1 MLNFLKKMRG
11 NSLIPI
17 LREWST
23 VARRQKL
30 GPTFE
35 ASMNISETMTMYQK
49 DIIIKQG
56 RIEYL
61 LERIIVQTNI
71 IKKLNQSVIEQEEKY
86 LSPSRYT
93 KKILYILGLLGI
105 G

>member
-1 MLNFLKKMRG
+1 MRG

-35 ASMNISETMTMYQK
+35 KSKNLSEIINNTK
-49 DIIIKQG
+49 KEIIIKNL
-56 RIEYL
+56 RIDYL
-61 LERIIVQTNI
+61 NERIIVQTDI
-71 IKKLNQSVIEQEEKY
+71 IKKLNQSVIEHEEKY
-86 LSPSRYT
+86 LSPSR
-93 KKILYILGLLGI
+93 
-105 G
+105 